1 MTCPIFTGS
10 GESLPPLPRGA
21 PHTRCAVEPSAGP
34 PVAGHGH
41 ERGTPRRRNAGSH
54 PPNGPGCE
62 DSYIRP
68 PFLPPPSLLP
78 PLPPP
83 PLPPAALVQVCRS
96 HPYATST
103 CTRPR
108 CPPATPAGRG
118 ERAACHP
125 AAPCTGPQGPLRIG
139 VALRGEPP
147 KKGACRGGGGGWGT
161 PKERPFAQ
169 PSHRTCWH
177 SNKRVHGDPT
187 QQQSS
192 GTAMQCILDIPAARG
207 EEERGGGGL
216 ALVSSPHVG
225 TDTEADAGTSAVPSC
240 GWVRRGF
247 HCGRVERV
255 QQQPKT
261 LVCCS
266 TLVLL
271 AGPPGGGPGGVAD
284 PVGAPSPALLHR
296 TCQWRT
302 HSRRPAVGWFW
313 KILPH

>member
-1 MTCPIFTGS
+1 MAPDARIVTYARRSSPRRPSCPPS
-10 GESLPPLPRGA
+10 RPPPFLQPHSCRCVGPTPTLHPRA
-21 PHTRCAVEPSAGP
+21 HA
-34 PVAGHGH
+34 PVAP
-41 ERGTPRRRNAGSH
+41 RPRRREGGS
-54 PPNGPGCE
+54 
-62 DSYIRP
+62 
-68 PFLPPPSLLP
+68 
-78 PLPPP
+78 
-83 PLPPAALVQVCRS
+83 V
-96 HPYATST
+96 
-103 CTRPR
+103 
-108 CPPATPAGRG
+108 PPATPPRPALGHRGRCGLGWRCGGNRQRRALAG
-118 ERAACHP
+118 
-125 AAPCTGPQGPLRIG
+125 
-139 VALRGEPP
+139 
-147 KKGACRGGGGGWGT
+147 GGGGGWGT